1 MSGDNA
7 LRNPRTA
14 RSPAVPSRTV
24 IGAMP
29 LAEWSPWRI
38 GTRVYRRPSGPGL
51 RPSMLL
57 DIMHVLTCRTS
68 SGAGYAWGLFNRR
81 RRAAI

>member
-1 MSGDNA
+1 MSGDDA

-14 RSPAVPSRTV
+14 RSPAVPSRTAN
-24 IGAMP
+24 GAMP

-38 GTRVYRRPSGPGL
+38 STRVYRRPSGPGL

-57 DIMHVLTCRTS
+57 AVLTSTFID
-68 SGAGYAWGLFNRR
+68 AN
-81 RRAAI
+81 